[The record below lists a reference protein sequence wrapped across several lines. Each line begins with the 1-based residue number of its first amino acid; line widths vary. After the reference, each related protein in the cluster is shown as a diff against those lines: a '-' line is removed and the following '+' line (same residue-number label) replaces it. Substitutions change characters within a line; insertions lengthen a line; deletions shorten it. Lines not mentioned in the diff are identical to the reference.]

1 MKLLFRLSCYSFPPP
16 RSSPLP
22 NHRSIRSPSRPALL
36 AVSRALSPPSRALIG
51 PLFPGAPPPSFLAPP
66 PAHLPLSVPRPAPPA
81 LPAASRSAPH
91 VAPPWAAWC
100 FRTAPCCAAA
110 PSGLRALP
118 PAGKWVSA
126 AGPGAGRLRDAR
138 GSPAPRFS
146 PRSVPD
152 GRRGVPRGAHRPVV
166 RGADPGAHLPAGG
179 QLRRAPGAAGTLR
192 PGHGER
198 GAPGA
203 AGQSPPPPPPNAALG
218 WERAAMGPRVGAGPP
233 CAAPRGRRGFGFARA
248 PLGAGG
254 RRGDV
259 GGGRGAAVPLLC
271 WEGSRP
277 EAPPSRRSP
286 RPAPRP
292 RRESPGFRPRSRP
305 VSPQWFESD
314 KIHVA
319 ALVVGE
325 CSETPS
331 HWSTAR
337 SLDRWLK
344 EHNVPGLEGGAGGR
358 CRGWGAP
365 GGGGLGA
372 ELNVRWDLWGR
383 ALPGGGAEGAVG
395 PHGSVSP

>member
-16 RSSPLP
+16 HPSPLP
-22 NHRSIRSPSRPALL
+22 THRSIRSPSRPALL

-259 GGGRGAAVPLLC
+259 GGGGAGRRCRSCAGGGPARRLPPPGGPPARPRGPEGNRRAFGHVRAPSPRSGSSPIRSTWPRWW
-271 WEGSRP
+271 WESARRPPAIGAPPDPSTDGSR
-277 EAPPSRRSP
+277 STT
-286 RPAPRP
+286 
-292 RRESPGFRPRSRP
+292 SPG
-305 VSPQWFESD
+305 W
-314 KIHVA
+314 K
-319 ALVVGE
+319 VG
-325 CSETPS
+325 
-331 HWSTAR
+331 
-337 SLDRWLK
+337 
-344 EHNVPGLEGGAGGR
+344 
-358 CRGWGAP
+358 
-365 GGGGLGA
+365 
-372 ELNVRWDLWGR
+372 
-383 ALPGGGAEGAVG
+383 PGGGAGAG
-395 PHGSVSP
+395 GHPGAAGLERS